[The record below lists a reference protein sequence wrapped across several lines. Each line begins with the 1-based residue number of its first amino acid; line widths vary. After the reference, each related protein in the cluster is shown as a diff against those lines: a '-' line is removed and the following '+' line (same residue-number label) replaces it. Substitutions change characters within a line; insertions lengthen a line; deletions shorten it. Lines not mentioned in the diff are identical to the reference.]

1 MKETGVT
8 YAATASAEVLNPEPG
23 MLRQVLVYSPH
34 MMLVRHRLS
43 KGWVGTRHSHPHEQ
57 IVFIVSGQIEFVG
70 GDKSFILLAGDSVL
84 VDGNVEHRA
93 RALEDSEVLD
103 VFAPYRSDYALQR
116 PEALSLHTFRQFPSQ
131 HFDSTQIDLSCSQ
144 HRDRVNMKELVRAR
158 LP

>member
-103 VFAPYRSDYALQR
+103 VFSPYRSDYAL
-116 PEALSLHTFRQFPSQ
+116 
-131 HFDSTQIDLSCSQ
+131 
-144 HRDRVNMKELVRAR
+144 
-158 LP
+158 